1 MTIFQLLKN
10 VLSFYYNHL
19 YLVTKLV
26 VLQKDFPMLQF
37 HYDMPL
43 SHLQSLHEFLN
54 FSEQQVR
61 ALQAEGVLG
70 PKD

>member
-1 MTIFQLLKN
+1 L
-10 VLSFYYNHL
+10 VLGSPLHL
-19 YLVTKLV
+19 AESPA
-26 VLQKDFPMLQF
+26 LQPQPAPELGQHNFEV
-37 HYDMPL
+37 
-43 SHLQSLHEFLN
+43 LHEFLN